1 MGASDAADG
10 DAPEPSE
17 DEPASAKEIE
27 PFDDFYRRE
36 YRGLVA
42 LSAALIR
49 DRSMAEDIAQ
59 EALVAAYRRWGE
71 VGRLESPIGWTRRVV
86 MNKSAS
92 FMRRR
97 LVELRAITR
106 LASERGDVAPPDS
119 HEDFWRLVRKLP
131 RRQAQ
136 VIALFFVADL
146 SVIDIADVLGCKEGS
161 VKSSLF
167 KARQHLQA
175 ELQPEPKKLG
185 EDGKPEGEGEAS
197 T

>member
-1 MGASDAADG
+1 MGASDAGDG
-10 DAPEPSE
+10 DAPD
-17 DEPASAKEIE
+17 DEPPPEREIE
-27 PFDDFYRRE
+27 PFEDFYRRE

-59 EALVAAYRRWGE
+59 EALVAAYKRWEE

-92 FMRRR
+92 VVRRR
-97 LVELRAITR
+97 LIELRAITR
-106 LASERGDVAPPDS
+106 LASERRDVAPPESDA
-119 HEDFWRLVRKLP
+119 DFWRLVRKLP

-146 SVIDIADVLGCKEGS
+146 SVIDIAHVLGCKEGS
-161 VKSSLF
+161 VKSSLS
-167 KARQHLQA
+167 KARQHLRA
-175 ELQPEPKKLG
+175 ELPPEPKKLG
-185 EDGKPEGEGEAS
+185 EDGKPEGEGGAS